1 MKLTGRDV
9 LKIPHREV
17 WNRGAIPPGNLAG
30 ISTDTRSLRAGELF
44 VALRGDRFDGHGYV
58 AAAAARGAVAAVVDA
73 AFTPDPRETLPL
85 VVVDDCAAALGRLA
99 RIYRD
104 RFSIPVLAVGG
115 SNGKTTT
122 KDMIACVLG
131 TKYRVL
137 STEANF
143 NNHIGVPQT
152 IFRLT
157 PKDECAVVE
166 TGTNH
171 PGELARLCEILAPT
185 HALLTNIGR
194 EHLEFFGSVDG
205 VADEEGTLLES
216 LRYTPGSVALVN
228 TDDARVTGK
237 AKTLKKTVTYGF
249 TRRNAAVRGKALAL
263 DPAGCAAFDFTT
275 PSMTRWMR
283 LALGVPGEHN
293 AMNALAAIAAGYAL
307 RVPAPGMRTALTGF
321 RAPGKR
327 METVTAGGV
336 VVLNDTYNANP
347 DSMIAALRTLAAA
360 RGTGKKIAVL
370 GDMRELGPHSPEGHR
385 AVGREAAALAIDYV
399 LTVGPQARLIAEAA
413 TGTTAIAYDEK
424 NMLAEYLVELV
435 GPGDTVLVKGSRGM
449 TMEDVVVFLLQRL
462 GATLPGQS

>member
-1 MKLTGRDV
+1 MKLSGRDL

-17 WNRGAIPPGNLAG
+17 WNRGAIPSGNIAG
-30 ISTDTRSLRAGELF
+30 VSTDTRTLRAGELF

-58 AAAAARGAVAAVVDA
+58 AAAAARGAVAAVVDT

-85 VVVDDCAAALGRLA
+85 IVVDDCTLALGRLA

-104 RFSIPVLAVGG
+104 KFSIPVLAVGG

-122 KDMIACVLG
+122 KEMIASVLA
-131 TKYRVL
+131 TKYSVL

-152 IFRLT
+152 LFRLT
-157 PKDECAVVE
+157 VKHDCAVVE

-171 PGELARLCEILAPT
+171 PGELGRLCEILAPT

-205 VADEEGTLLES
+205 VADEEGMLLES
-216 LRYTPGSVALVN
+216 LRYTRGSVGLVN
-228 TDDARVTGK
+228 TDDPRVSTK
-237 AKTLKKTVTYGF
+237 AKLLKKTVTYGF
-249 TRRNAAVRGKALAL
+249 THRNAAVRGKALML
-263 DPAGCAAFDFTT
+263 DAAGCAGFDFTT
-275 PSMTRWMR
+275 PSMTRWMH
-283 LALGVPGEHN
+283 LTLGVPGEHN

-307 RVPAPGMRTALTGF
+307 RVPASGMRTVLAGF

-336 VVLNDTYNANP
+336 VILNDAYNANP

-360 RGTGKKIAVL
+360 QGAGKKIAVL
-370 GDMRELGPHSPEGHR
+370 GDMRELGVHAPEGHR
-385 AVGREAAALAIDYV
+385 AVGREAAALGIDYV
-399 LTVGPQARLIAEAA
+399 LTAGPHARLIAEAA
-413 TGTTAIAYDEK
+413 AGTTAIAYDEK

-435 GPGDTVLVKGSRGM
+435 SPGDVVLVKGSRGM
-449 TMEDVVVFLLQRL
+449 TMEDIVEFLLQRL
-462 GATLPGQS
+462 GPTPLSQS